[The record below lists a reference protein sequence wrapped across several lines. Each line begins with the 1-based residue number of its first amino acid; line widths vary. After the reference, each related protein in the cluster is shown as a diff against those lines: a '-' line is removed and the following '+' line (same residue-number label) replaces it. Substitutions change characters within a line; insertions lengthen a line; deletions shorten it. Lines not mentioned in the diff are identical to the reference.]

1 VPSTAWNHPRAAL
14 VEIGVNLARKGYNIA
29 SVAEHLVLR
38 HFTGRDYRSAEKR
51 LAGAIAHEFWMR
63 HAGRTERQQEIADM
77 ADALRAEGWK
87 VLFDVDDER
96 CFWLHQ
102 STRLSVNCNGGFFY
116 NYAAATRSAYES
128 ALRALLKET

>member
-1 VPSTAWNHPRAAL
+1 MTTAWNHPRSEL
-14 VEIGVNLARKGYNIA
+14 IEIGVNLARKGYNITD
-29 SVAEHLVLR
+29 VAEHLVLR
-38 HFTGRDYRSAEKR
+38 HFTGRSYRDAEKR
-51 LAGAIAHEFWMR
+51 LAGAIAREFWMR

-87 VLFDVDDER
+87 PLFDTDADR

-102 STRLSVNCNGGFFY
+102 STGMTVNCNGGFFY
-116 NYAAATRSAYES
+116 NYAAATRAAFES